1 MDLSFTPNPNDP
13 DEIELFKW
21 QQQFICSIC
30 SKMLVEGKATD
41 VLQECLDP
49 YNKMKFGDAQK
60 ICADLCDFHEGSAMT
75 WVNTATLESPLTN
88 VHLNKTWTKT
98 ASAFLT
104 AVSHLIRDHK
114 KATQGICVDDHCIKK
129 LNAMFFEHKNIE
141 SHIQTIE
148 TQDNVL
154 SRCLEMKIAPCACED
169 HSHTLS
175 DCATLLLDN

>member
-98 ASAFLT
+98 ASAFVT
-104 AVSHLIRDHK
+104 AVLHLIWDHK
-114 KATQGICVDDHCIKK
+114 EAMQGIHTGNHCIEK
-129 LNAMFFEHKNIE
+129 LNATFFEHKDMAA
-141 SHIQTIE
+141 HIWMME
-148 TQDNVL
+148 TQDTVL
-154 SRCLEMKIAPCACED
+154 LK
-169 HSHTLS
+169 
-175 DCATLLLDN
+175 

>member
-1 MDLSFTPNPNDP
+1 MDPHDKT
-13 DEIELFKW
+13 
-21 QQQFICSIC
+21 
-30 SKMLVEGKATD
+30 
-41 VLQECLDP
+41 
-49 YNKMKFGDAQK
+49 KFGDAQK
-60 ICADLCDFHEGSAMT
+60 ICADLCDFCKGSAMT
-75 WVNTATLESPLTN
+75 CMSVAALESQVMN
-88 VHLNKTWTKT
+88 VHLNETWTKT
-98 ASAFLT
+98 MFTFVT
-104 AVSHLIRDHK
+104 AVLHLIQDHK
-114 KATQGICVDDHCIKK
+114 EATQGIHVDDHCINK